1 MDVVKTLQPG
11 KNGTKRFV
19 ERYGD
24 DLVAVRYRQDAESH
38 ISFTTVELIVERKK
52 SRSKKLTDIATH
64 PEHNQQTVAVRV
76 FFREE
81 ELRLMVKQAG
91 GIWHPEKKAW
101 LIPYEHAVELGLQ
114 KRIIPI

>member
-38 ISFTTVELIVERKK
+38 ISVTTVELIVERKK
-52 SRSKKLTDIATH
+52 SRRQKLADTTTQ

-81 ELRLMVKQAG
+81 ELRLMVKQMG
-91 GIWHPEKKAW
+91 GVWNAEKKAW
-101 LIPYEHAVELGLQ
+101 LIPYEYAVELGLQ

>member
-38 ISFTTVELIVERKK
+38 LSFTTVELIVERKK
-52 SRSKKLTDIATH
+52 RPIQKLADTTPH
-64 PEHNQQTVAVRV
+64 QEHNQQTVAVRV

-81 ELRLMVKQAG
+81 ELRSMIKKAG
-91 GIWHPEKKAW
+91 GIWNSEKKAW
-101 LIPYEHAVELGLQ
+101 LIPYGYAVELGLQ

>member
-19 ERYGD
+19 ERYGN
-24 DLVAVRYRQDAESH
+24 DLVAVRYRRDAESH
-38 ISFTTVELIVERKK
+38 ISFTTVELIVERKEK
-52 SRSKKLTDIATH
+52 PRKTFTDTITQRQY
-64 PEHNQQTVAVRV
+64 NQQTVAVRV

-91 GIWHPEKKAW
+91 GIWHPKKKAW
-101 LIPYEHAVELGLQ
+101 LIPYEDAIKLGLQ
-114 KRIIPI
+114 ERIIPI